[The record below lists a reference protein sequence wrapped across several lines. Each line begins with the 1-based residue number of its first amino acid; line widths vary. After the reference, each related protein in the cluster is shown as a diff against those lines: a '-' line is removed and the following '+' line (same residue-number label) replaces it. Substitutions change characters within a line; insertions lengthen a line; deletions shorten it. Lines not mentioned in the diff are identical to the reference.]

1 MYWLTAV
8 GYGAV
13 GGAAVEA
20 INFFGLM
27 TTLQQDRNEALRQ
40 RGQLPKLREQV
51 DVFVGVVVALSRFGL
66 GGLAGFVFHEQ
77 ISGPYAAVVVGAAA
91 PAILKQLNT
100 VPGVRTA
107 LPAGQADSEQ
117 AVGETKATAERVDD
131 ARNGDRLKLKLP
143 GPLKPSLAAV
153 PDPTPGSEPLEAGS
167 AE

>member
-1 MYWLTAV
+1 VYWLTAV

-13 GGAAVEA
+13 GGAVVEA

-27 TTLQQDRNEALRQ
+27 TALQQDRNEALRQ

-51 DVFVGVVVALSRFGL
+51 DVFVGVVVALSRLGL
-66 GGLAGFVFHEQ
+66 GALAGFVFHEQ

-100 VPGVRTA
+100 MPGVRTA
-107 LPAGQADSEQ
+107 IPASQAESEPGL
-117 AVGETKATAERVDD
+117 AGTKATAERVED
-131 ARNGDRLKLKLP
+131 AANGDRLKLKLP
-143 GPLKPSLAAV
+143 DPVTPRVKLAN
-153 PDPTPGSEPLEAGS
+153 PTLEGLPLEAGS